1 MTLVIKEN
9 VPNATSKVAS
19 FTRTNI
25 DYNGDK
31 LCAPGLLGVFGE
43 KRKEV
48 RFNQEIT

>member
-9 VPNATSKVAS
+9 VLNVILKVVL
-19 FTRTNI
+19 FIRINI

-31 LCAPGLLGVFGE
+31 LCVFGLLGVFGE

-48 RFNQEIT
+48 RFN